1 MNRAAL
7 WPPGRCPKRGFTCY
21 AKRMELRSLV
31 TLLCLLA
38 AAAAV
43 AQEAYR
49 WVDEDGVVHY
59 SDRPREG
66 AEAIVLPAPNVATT
80 RRVQPPAAQ
89 SRADEE
95 SSRESQQQEG
105 YTSIE
110 IVSPKAEETLWNIEG
125 VLNVS
130 VALQPALQP
139 GHQVRAYFDGEMQ
152 PVSGTSFQLQEV
164 WRGVHNIQVE
174 VVDATGKVMIRS
186 QPSRFYVQQNTVAF

>member
-1 MNRAAL
+1 
-7 WPPGRCPKRGFTCY
+7 
-21 AKRMELRSLV
+21 MELRPV
-31 TLLCLLA
+31 FMLLCLLA
-38 AAAAV
+38 AAAAA

-66 AEAIVLPAPNVATT
+66 AEAIELPEPNVATVRPT
-80 RRVQPPAAQ
+80 PRPAARR
-89 SRADEE
+89 SEAEE
-95 SSRESQQQEG
+95 EPASEQPTG

-130 VALQPALQP
+130 VALQPSLQP

-152 PVSGTSFQLQEV
+152 PVAGMSFQLQEV

-174 VVDATGKVMIRS
+174 VVDSNGKLLIRS
-186 QPSRFYVQQNTVAF
+186 TPNRFYVQQNTVAF

>member
-1 MNRAAL
+1 
-7 WPPGRCPKRGFTCY
+7 
-21 AKRMELRSLV
+21 MELRSFFTLV
-31 TLLCLLA
+31 CLLA
-38 AAAAV
+38 VSAAA

-66 AEAIVLPAPNVATT
+66 AEQIVLPAPNVADT
-80 RRVQPPAAQ
+80 RRVPKPAAGSQ
-89 SRADEE
+89 EEDE
-95 SSRESQQQEG
+95 SASKPATG
-105 YTSIE
+105 YQSIE
-110 IVSPKAEETLWNIEG
+110 LVSPKAEETLWNIEG

-152 PVSGTSFQLQEV
+152 TVSGTSFQLQEV

-186 QPSRFYVQQNTVAF
+186 QPNRFYVQQNTVAF

>member
-1 MNRAAL
+1 MNRAAF
-7 WPPGRCPKRGFTCY
+7 WPPGHCPKRGFTCY
-21 AKRMELRSLV
+21 ANRMELRAV
-31 TLLCLLA
+31 FTLLCLLA
-38 AAAAV
+38 AGAAG

-66 AEAIVLPAPNVATT
+66 AETIELPEPNVADM
-80 RRVQPPAAQ
+80 RRVQRPGTQ
-89 SRADEE
+89 SQPDDEPADE
-95 SSRESQQQEG
+95 QQDG

-130 VALQPALQP
+130 VALQPELQP

-174 VVDATGKVMIRS
+174 VVDQAGKVLTRS
-186 QPSRFYVQQNTVAF
+186 QPTRFYVQQNTVAF

>member
-1 MNRAAL
+1 
-7 WPPGRCPKRGFTCY
+7 
-21 AKRMELRSLV
+21 MELRPVFILA
-31 TLLCLLA
+31 CLLA
-38 AAAAV
+38 ATAV
-43 AQEAYR
+43 AAQEAYR

-66 AEAIVLPAPNVATT
+66 AEAIVLPTPNVATT
-80 RRVQPPAAQ
+80 RRVPRATAPQDEDDEAA
-89 SRADEE
+89 EE
-95 SSRESQQQEG
+95 PQAG
-105 YTSIE
+105 YINIE
-110 IVSPKAEETLWNIEG
+110 IVTPGAEETLWNIEG

-139 GHQVRAYFDGEMQ
+139 GHLVRAYFDGEMR

-186 QPSRFYVQQNTVAF
+186 QPSRFYVQQNTVSF

>member
-1 MNRAAL
+1 
-7 WPPGRCPKRGFTCY
+7 
-21 AKRMELRSLV
+21 MELRSVFILV
-31 TLLCLLA
+31 CLLVA
-38 AAAAV
+38 AAAG

-66 AEAIVLPAPNVATT
+66 AEAIVLPTPNVATT
-80 RRVQPPAAQ
+80 RRIPGPAAEQ
-89 SRADEE
+89 ARDEE
-95 SSRESQQQEG
+95 SAEEPGAG
-105 YTSIE
+105 YTSIN
-110 IVSPKAEETLWNIEG
+110 IVSPGAEETLWNIEG